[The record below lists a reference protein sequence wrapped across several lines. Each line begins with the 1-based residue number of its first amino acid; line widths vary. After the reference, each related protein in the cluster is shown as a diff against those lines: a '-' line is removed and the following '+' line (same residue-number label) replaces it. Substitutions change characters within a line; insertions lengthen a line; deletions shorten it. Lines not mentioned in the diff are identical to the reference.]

1 MDVLGLG
8 STNQKNFE
16 RYKDSQ
22 ALKVR
27 KTLTAKM
34 WKEKKDSL
42 WIQIQHSVMFFH
54 FQTEIHDVYYYIT
67 VNVTILY
74 YYYTCVQY
82 LDVQTKQKY
91 VLWKI

>member
-1 MDVLGLG
+1 
-8 STNQKNFE
+8 
-16 RYKDSQ
+16 
-22 ALKVR
+22 
-27 KTLTAKM
+27 
-34 WKEKKDSL
+34 
-42 WIQIQHSVMFFH
+42 MFFH